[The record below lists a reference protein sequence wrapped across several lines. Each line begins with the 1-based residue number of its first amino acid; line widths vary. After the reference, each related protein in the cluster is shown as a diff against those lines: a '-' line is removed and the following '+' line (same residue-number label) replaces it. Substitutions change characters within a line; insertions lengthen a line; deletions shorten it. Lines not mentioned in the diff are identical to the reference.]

1 MVSAGPKPDGCG
13 LQLPTNQNLYSRIR
27 LITLLTQVG
36 LVSAHIVLDGDPA
49 SPPQR
54 GRAPNFR
61 PISLVAKPL
70 MHQDATYYGG
80 RPQPRALYVRWG
92 PGHPSPRRGGAPSP
106 IFGPCQ
112 LCQTA
117 GWIKMALGMEVG
129 LGDILRFGKLS
140 RIEIVYYTILRTLVS
155 ESRPMT
161 SRK

>member
-1 MVSAGPKPDGCG
+1 VGVVSAGPKPDGCG

-92 PGHPSPRRGGAPSP
+92 PGHPSPRRGGAPSL
-106 IFGPCQ
+106 IFGPC
-112 LCQTA
+112 LLPPN
-117 GWIKMALGMEVG
+117 G
-129 LGDILRFGKLS
+129 
-140 RIEIVYYTILRTLVS
+140 RIDQDETWS
-155 ESRPMT
+155 GGRPRPRPHCVRWGPSFRPLKRDT
-161 SRK
+161 SPNF